1 MTQAN
6 ADTQKRSR
14 HIARSTLMVMVI
26 FGITKGISL
35 LQTFI
40 IARFF
45 GVGREYD
52 AYVAALRVPELLV
65 VLISGGALAH
75 AFIPLFSGYLA
86 RREREDAWQ
95 LASHVINTVLLVAV
109 VLSAVVFVFTP
120 VLVPSFIAPG
130 FDAQTAAQTVELMR
144 ILLLGTIIFSV
155 SALFSGILQ
164 SHNHFLSPAL
174 APIMYDLGILFG
186 VVVLLQPFGLRG
198 VAIGT
203 VMGAG
208 MHLLIQVPAL
218 VHFKARWWAALGW
231 NNPQLWQVIR
241 LMLPRIVGLGVFQF
255 NFLVMN
261 NIASRLGVGAVSAFD
276 WGWRL
281 MQIPQ
286 TLIGTAMGIVI
297 FPTLAG
303 LSALGDEDGKRTAM
317 VGALRF
323 ILIASIPSAIGLLV
337 VGRPLI
343 GLLEGG
349 AFDASASILVY
360 STLRAFM
367 LGLIVHSMLEV
378 VARSFYA
385 DKDTVTPL
393 WAALIG
399 ALVNVVLSFTLSDVA
414 NADTNRIF
422 LLAFNQGMPLGN
434 APMLGNI
441 SGLALANSLATL
453 VEVGVLLVILRRR
466 WSGIQ
471 EGTLAT
477 TVLKTLIASVV
488 MAGVVIGIETL
499 WVLFGLSERGTVF
512 AVAMIGV
519 QVALGGIAFFVVAL
533 LLGMKEVLD
542 IVRLLLNRSPKQQEA
557 HSA

>member
-1 MTQAN
+1 MAQVGATVQQRN
-6 ADTQKRSR
+6 R
-14 HIARSTLMVMVI
+14 HIARSTLLVMVI
-26 FGITKGISL
+26 FAVTKGISL

-65 VLISGGALAH
+65 VLISGGALTH

-86 RREREDAWQ
+86 RDDREGAWR
-95 LASHVINTVLLVAV
+95 LASHVVNTVFTVAV
-109 VLSAVVFVFTP
+109 AVSALVFVLTP
-120 VLVPSFIAPG
+120 ALVPTVIAPG

-144 ILLLGTIIFSV
+144 ILLLGTIIFAV
-155 SALFSGILQ
+155 SALLSGILQ
-164 SHNHFLSPAL
+164 SHQHFLSPAL

-186 VVVLLQPFGLRG
+186 VVVLLQPLGLRG

-203 VMGAG
+203 VLGAG

-218 VHFKARWWAALGW
+218 LHYKARWVAELGW
-231 NNPQLWQVIR
+231 RDPQLWQVVR

-303 LSALGDEDGKRTAM
+303 LSALGDEQGKRSAM
-317 VGALRF
+317 TGALRF
-323 ILIASIPSAIGLLV
+323 ILIASIPSAVGLWV

-343 GLLEGG
+343 SLLEGG
-349 AFDASASILVY
+349 AFDASASLLVY
-360 STLRAFM
+360 GTLRAFM

-385 DKDTVTPL
+385 DKDTLTPL

-399 ALVNVVLSFTLSDVA
+399 ALVNVVLSFVLSNVA
-414 NADTNRIF
+414 SADANRVF
-422 LLAFNQGMPLGN
+422 LLAFAAPASLGSAPLLGN
-434 APMLGNI
+434 V

-466 WSGIQ
+466 WSGIE
-471 EGTLAT
+471 EGTLAATLLKT
-477 TVLKTLIASVV
+477 TVASLI
-488 MAGVVIGIETL
+488 MAGAVITIEALWGVLGWDGRGTL
-499 WVLFGLSERGTVF
+499 FTVGMIGMQVLFGGAT
-512 AVAMIGV
+512 
-519 QVALGGIAFFVVAL
+519 FFVSAL
-533 LLGMKEVLD
+533 LLGMQEVLD
-542 IVRLLLNRSPKQQEA
+542 IVRLLLNRSAKLQEA
-557 HSA
+557 T

>member
-1 MTQAN
+1 MAQVSAN
-6 ADTQKRSR
+6 AQQRSR
-14 HIARSTLMVMVI
+14 HIARSTLLVMVI
-26 FGITKGISL
+26 FAVTKGISL

-75 AFIPLFSGYLA
+75 AFIPLFSGHLA
-86 RREREDAWQ
+86 RDDRESAWR
-95 LASHVINTVLLVAV
+95 LASHVVNTVFLVAV
-109 VLSAVVFVFTP
+109 AVSSLVFVLTP
-120 VLVPSFIAPG
+120 VLVPTVIAPG
-130 FDAQTAAQTVELMR
+130 FDALTAAQTVELMR
-144 ILLLGTIIFSV
+144 ILLAGTIIFAV

-164 SHNHFLSPAL
+164 SHQHFLSPAL

-186 VVVLLQPFGLRG
+186 VVVLLQPLGLRG

-203 VMGAG
+203 VLGAG
-208 MHLLIQVPAL
+208 MHLLVQVPAL
-218 VHFKARWWAALGW
+218 VHYKARWFAELGW
-231 NNPQLWQVIR
+231 RDPQLWQVVR

-303 LSALGDEDGKRTAM
+303 LSALGDERGKRLAM
-317 VGALRF
+317 TGALRF
-323 ILIASIPSAIGLLV
+323 ILIASIPSAVGLWV

-343 GLLEGG
+343 SLLEGG
-349 AFDASASILVY
+349 AFDASASMLVY

-385 DKDTVTPL
+385 DKDTLTPL

-399 ALVNVVLSFTLSDVA
+399 ALVNVVLSFVLSDVA
-414 NADTNRIF
+414 SADVNRVF
-422 LLAFNQGMPLGN
+422 LLAFAVPASLGDAPLLGN
-434 APMLGNI
+434 V

-466 WSGIQ
+466 WSGIE
-471 EGTLAT
+471 EGTLAAT
-477 TVLKTLIASVV
+477 LLKTTAASLI
-488 MAGVVIGIETL
+488 MAGVVVAVEAL
-499 WVLFGLSERGTVF
+499 WSALGWSARGTLF
-512 AVAMIGV
+512 TIGMIGA
-519 QVALGGIAFFVVAL
+519 QVLLGGATFLMSAL
-533 LLGMKEVLD
+533 LLGMKEVFE
-542 IVRLLLNRSPKQQEA
+542 IAKLLFNRSTRLQEA
-557 HSA
+557 A